1 MAKWVHNY
9 MVGEDAGTVAQ
20 LEAMAASVACADSKI
35 AVMPD
40 GHLGKGCVVGS
51 AISFT
56 DKVVPNFVGV
66 DVCCTVS
73 MWPITVPVNF
83 EEIDQVVHRV
93 VPHGYGVRSSE
104 HIFSAAF
111 PYENLYCWEHLDNHE
126 RLRLSMGS
134 LGSGNHFCSM
144 NYDEAEDKYY
154 LGIHC
159 GSRNLGLQMAVY
171 YQGLAVEHCAGLGIP
186 DDECYLEGELLDM
199 YLHDC
204 DIIKNWVRLNHNIL
218 AESVLHAIGQGI
230 VEPFTICHHNYVDTE
245 DRIIRKG
252 AIRAHEGDLCIIP
265 LNMRDGT
272 LIVRAKGNADWNYSL
287 PHGAGRVLSRGAAKR
302 QLTMEDFIE
311 DMKDVYTTCVMPETI
326 DESPRAYKPAD
337 AIMEAIQGNGEI
349 VCHLKEVYNFKAH

>member
-1 MAKWVHNY
+1 MAKWIHNY
-9 MVGEDAGTVAQ
+9 MVGEDAGTIAQ

-35 AVMPD
+35 AIMPD

-56 DKVVPNFVGV
+56 DKIVPNFVGV

-73 MWPITVPVNF
+73 MWPIDRDLVDFAAIDAAVHAHVPN
-83 EEIDQVVHRV
+83 
-93 VPHGYGVRSSE
+93 GYSVRAHE
-104 HIFSAAF
+104 HTYSVGF
-111 PYENLYCWEHLDNHE
+111 PYDVLHCWGHLDNHE

-134 LGSGNHFCSM
+134 LGSGNHFCSV
-144 NYDEAEDKYY
+144 NYDEQADQYY

-159 GSRNLGLQMAVY
+159 GSRNLGLQMANW
-171 YQGLAVEHCAGLGIP
+171 YQAKAVELCGDSVPA
-186 DDECYLEGELLDM
+186 DEAYLTGKYLDM
-199 YLHDC
+199 YLRDSQL
-204 DIIKNWVRLNHNIL
+204 IQLWVTYNHRIL
-218 AESVLHAIGQGI
+218 AEDVLHAIGQFV
-230 VEPFTICHHNYVDTE
+230 VEPYAICHHNYVDVA
-245 DRIIRKG
+245 DGIIRKG

-272 LIVRAKGNADWNYSL
+272 LVVRAKGNADWNYSL

-337 AIMEAIQGNGEI
+337 AIMEAIHGNGEI

>member
-9 MVGEDAGTVAQ
+9 MVGEDAGTIAQ

-51 AISFT
+51 SISFT

-111 PYENLYCWEHLDNHE
+111 PYEDLYCWEHLDNHE

-134 LGSGNHFCSM
+134 LGSGNHFCSV
-144 NYDEAEDKYY
+144 NYDEQANQYY

-159 GSRNLGLQMAVY
+159 GSRNLGLQMANW
-171 YQGLAVEHCAGLGIP
+171 YQGIAIKMCGDSVPA
-186 DDECYLEGELLDM
+186 DEAYLTNEDLFM
-199 YLHDC
+199 YLHDSQL
-204 DIIKNWVRLNHNIL
+204 IKQWVIYNHYVI

-230 VEPFTICHHNYVDTE
+230 VEPFAICHHNYVDTE

-302 QLTMEDFIE
+302 QLTMDDFIE